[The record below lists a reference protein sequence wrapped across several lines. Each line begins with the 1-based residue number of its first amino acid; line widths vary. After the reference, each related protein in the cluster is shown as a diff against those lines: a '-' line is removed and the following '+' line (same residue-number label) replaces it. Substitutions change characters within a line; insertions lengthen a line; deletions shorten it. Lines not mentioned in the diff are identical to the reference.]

1 MGVSDPLADLNRLQ
15 ERDLELDQ
23 IRADQSCIPEELS
36 QARVRFKELENRLG
50 DLQDELREVRLAY
63 HKADL
68 ELQDLK
74 GKYTKAKQAQAQAS
88 SAKEQTQYAEQMRQ
102 LEDRIEEIEGN
113 DKKNIV
119 GEIFPLMER
128 IDRLEKEIEAVQASL
143 EEARVRL
150 AELEAANQQRV
161 DDLEAVYQAK
171 KADRDQMA
179 ATIPAAIVREYE
191 SIRRARKGTGLARMA
206 RTNQGYRCTAC
217 NVQLPMHVAQ
227 QVHQAQKVVRC
238 PSCGR
243 ILWKGE

>member
-1 MGVSDPLADLNRLQ
+1 MSDPLADLNRLQ

>member
-1 MGVSDPLADLNRLQ
+1 MSDPLADLNRLQ

-36 QARVRFKELENRLG
+36 QARVRFKELEDRLG

-74 GKYTKAKQAQAQAS
+74 GKYAKAKQAQAQAS

-113 DKKNIV
+113 DKKSIV

-128 IDRLEKEIEAVQASL
+128 IDRLEKEIEAVQARL
-143 EEARVRL
+143 EEARARL

>member
-1 MGVSDPLADLNRLQ
+1 MSDPLADLNRLQ

-36 QARVRFKELENRLG
+36 QARVRFKELEDRLG

-74 GKYTKAKQAQAQAS
+74 GKYAKAKQAQAQAS

-113 DKKNIV
+113 DKKSIV
-119 GEIFPLMER
+119 GEVFPLMER
-128 IDRLEKEIEAVQASL
+128 IDGLEKEIEAVQARL
-143 EEARVRL
+143 EEARARL